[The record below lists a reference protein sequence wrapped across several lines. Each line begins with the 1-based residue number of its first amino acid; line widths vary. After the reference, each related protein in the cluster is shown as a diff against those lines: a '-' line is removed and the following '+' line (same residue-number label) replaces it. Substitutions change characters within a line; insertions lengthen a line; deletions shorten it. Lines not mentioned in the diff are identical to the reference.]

1 MEPYRHDAG
10 AVQCAAFNFLYLRG
24 LPVRRWR
31 AGSAALGVA
40 ATLTCELWPDPI
52 HAEPWAAFVTSA
64 PPTLDVSAGADVTAH
79 GWSVYSGLTSTFG
92 GSLAQNGWRIRV
104 GGGYG
109 AYSYSSR
116 RWTGRDVI
124 VVPFD
129 GTVTFADALIGYQ
142 QQWGALTVK
151 VFAGGAAQHNSV
163 TPVDIESSVRGSRVG
178 AKGAIEA
185 WLNVGTSAFAQLDVN
200 YATLYDTYASRLRF
214 GYKITPRLSVGP
226 EAGLNGNIDYDSG
239 RAGGFVRYEGA
250 LGEISISAG
259 GAGDRSEVTGGY
271 ATINALMRF

>member
-1 MEPYRHDAG
+1 MTCASWPEPG
-10 AVQCAAFNFLYLRG
+10 N
-24 LPVRRWR
+24 
-31 AGSAALGVA
+31 
-40 ATLTCELWPDPI
+40 
-52 HAEPWAAFVTSA
+52 AEPWAAFATATSDA
-64 PPTLDVSAGADVTAH
+64 PTLEASAGANVTAH
-79 GWSVYSGLTSTFG
+79 SWSIYSGLTSTIG
-92 GSLAQNGWRIRV
+92 GNLGENGWRIRV

-109 AYSYSSR
+109 QYSYSST
-116 RWTGRDVI
+116 RWTGRAVI

-142 QQWGALTVK
+142 QQWDALTLK
-151 VFAGGAAQHNSV
+151 VFAGAAAQHNSV

-200 YATLYDTYASRLRF
+200 YTTLYDTYASRLRF
-214 GYKITPRLSVGP
+214 GYKITPQLSVGP
-226 EAGLNGNIDYDSG
+226 EAGLNGNIDYDSSHV
-239 RAGGFVRYEGA
+239 GGFVRYEGA
-250 LGEISISAG
+250 LGEISVSAG